1 MRALIE
7 LHGAADMPA
16 NAQLMQPWL
25 SSKRAR
31 HVKRQ
36 AHSLSCRDSIERSFS
51 RHHRA
56 ERYGRGGATEVDLL
70 LALAAVVFGSVDDQ
84 KFALQHEGCSAAVT
98 NGIFFSDKSAQRSC
112 LSN

>member
-1 MRALIE
+1 M
-7 LHGAADMPA
+7 
-16 NAQLMQPWL
+16 W
-25 SSKRAR
+25 S
-31 HVKRQ
+31 HVEC
-36 AHSLSCRDSIERSFS
+36 HSLSCRDSIERSFS

-56 ERYGRGGATEVDLL
+56 ERYGRGGATEVDLF

-84 KFALQHEGCSAAVT
+84 KFALQHEGCSAAVA